1 MTQLET
7 NDQSLFYTQN
17 ILSAVLS
24 TEVALVDTCNF
35 LVILKSFAAVCA
47 VINLAYIVT
56 TIRYSEKVGGFV
68 NAYVI
73 VDVLRGMIFRQ
84 PCY

>member
-1 MTQLET
+1 M
-7 NDQSLFYTQN
+7 SK
-17 ILSAVLS
+17 
-24 TEVALVDTCNF
+24 VALIDTCNF

-56 TIRYSEKVGGFV
+56 TIRYLEKVGGCV

-73 VDVLRGMIFRQ
+73 VDVLRGMIIRR